1 MDSVADQLPLG
12 IKRQR
17 LVTEK
22 HRRPGRR
29 NYYDLETMAAAEKI
43 SVDGAIVAVSVRSGG
58 H

>member
-1 MDSVADQLPLG
+1 M
-12 IKRQR
+12 
-17 LVTEK
+17 TEK